1 MQEKINEIDQI
12 TTIPRWEGRLLKV
25 LQPLVELLR
34 NGQFLK
40 YMETKESKKSLC
52 NDQANTVQSVMV
64 NYLQKTNSTM
74 VISEILIRDARK
86 ADGKWCQPYLS
97 DRGEK
102 KPGVL
107 SFEAMKRVR
116 PFGIHFAILL
126 LMNSGWVSLSR
137 WGWRLLST
145 PNLSF
150 LFFSKSPRLTW
161 IASYSPRISFI
172 WREHTS
178 LVTEDWCITEH
189 TQTIHFL
196 LHGILCSAWPTIHN
210 QKNQS
215 LSLFYQISLAEQSL
229 TTTIDSE
236 VLSGQAGCS

>member
-1 MQEKINEIDQI
+1 MVNSLSIWKQKKGKKILD
-12 TTIPRWEGRLLKV
+12 
-25 LQPLVELLR
+25 
-34 NGQFLK
+34 
-40 YMETKESKKSLC
+40 
-52 NDQANTVQSVMV
+52 DQANTVQSIMV

-74 VISEILIRDARK
+74 VISEILICDASR
-86 ADGKWCQPYLS
+86 ADGKWSQPYLS

-126 LMNSGWVSLSR
+126 LMNSGRVSLSR

-150 LFFSKSPRLTW
+150 LFFSRSPRLTW

-196 LHGILCSAWPTIHN
+196 ILHGILCSAWPTIHN
-210 QKNQS
+210 QKNQ
-215 LSLFYQISLAEQSL
+215 EQSL

-236 VLSGQAGCS
+236 VLSRQAGCS